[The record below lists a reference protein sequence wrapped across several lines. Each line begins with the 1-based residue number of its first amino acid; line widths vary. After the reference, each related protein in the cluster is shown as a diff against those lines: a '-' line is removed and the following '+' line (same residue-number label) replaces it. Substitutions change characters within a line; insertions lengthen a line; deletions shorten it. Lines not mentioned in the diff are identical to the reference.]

1 MSKQHY
7 TRSVLLQMLAVAVL
21 LSIVVIW
28 QWKTLSGIYIDN
40 QINAV
45 GWAIN
50 GTIGLLFLCGMV
62 ALIRR
67 FFEYQNQ
74 EIAITRFLVNA
85 QNNNDPTTGLNDNDM
100 VVRRYTL
107 LKNLNNRRAQI
118 NQSALAATLLASEA
132 SRNSFLKFVHN
143 ILILT
148 GVFGTVISLS
158 VSLLGASDLIQG
170 GTQSD
175 PQNSLG
181 TMIFGMS
188 TALSTTMTAI
198 ICYIIFGYFY
208 IKLTDTQT
216 YLISRVEEV
225 TSTTLLPHL
234 QLDKDILIKDY
245 ADSIRSSGELIKRFD
260 QTQQHYAEAAKQL
273 QQAATQL
280 FDKIDEAAAK
290 AGQPN
295 AQMLEKL
302 DEVLQ
307 VLQVLQAQQKSAQ
320 ANHDT
325 LPQIAELLQ
334 EGFRLKP

>member
-21 LSIVVIW
+21 LSIVIIW
-28 QWKTLSGIYIDN
+28 QWKTLYGIYIAN

-45 GWAIN
+45 GWIIN

-170 GTQSD
+170 SGTQT
-175 PQNSLG
+175 NSLG

-198 ICYIIFGYFY
+198 ICYIVFGYFY

-290 AGQPN
+290 AEQPN
-295 AQMLEKL
+295 ALMLEKL
-302 DEVLQ
+302 DQ
-307 VLQVLQAQQKSAQ
+307 VLQVQKESAQ
-320 ANHDT
+320 ANHNT
-325 LPQIAELLQ
+325 LTQIVKLLN
-334 EGFRLKP
+334 EGFRLRP

>member
-28 QWKTLSGIYIDN
+28 QWNTLYEIYIDN
-40 QINAV
+40 QRNAV
-45 GWAIN
+45 GWIIN

-170 GTQSD
+170 GAQSGTQA
-175 PQNSLG
+175 NSLG

-290 AGQPN
+290 AELPN

-302 DEVLQ
+302 DQ
-307 VLQVLQAQQKSAQ
+307 VLQVQKKSAQ
-320 ANHDT
+320 DNHDT
-325 LPQIAELLQ
+325 LTQIVKLLN